1 MNGEDD
7 TGRLDSIVDLIVEL
21 ASGDLTVRGEPSPA
35 RDAIDAVITGIN
47 LLADELQ
54 DVHLRLEQRVAD
66 RTSAL
71 LKAQSD
77 LRRLALNDP
86 LTGLANRTLL
96 GDRME
101 QAIGRADQGG
111 LPPAVLLLDL
121 DSFKMVNDSLGHAA
135 GDAVLTEVARRL
147 LKVSRPIDTVAR
159 LGGDEFALL
168 MPDAVDD
175 EALRVAAAAL
185 SSLREPVT
193 LLDLDVWPSASIG
206 LRFGQRGQTPEL
218 LLRDADTAMY
228 AAKANGRSNIQIY
241 HPAMHFAVQQ
251 RLQLA
256 SELATAIG
264 EHQLILHYQPV
275 VDLTDGA
282 IIGAEALVRWNHP
295 QRGLVSP
302 AEFVGVAED
311 NGLGVELGRWV
322 MDTAVSQMAEWS
334 GVARDEFVM
343 HVNVSSA
350 ELRQVGF
357 SDQVLALLR
366 RHGVSPTALALE
378 VSETG
383 LMTGDVAGLETLSQL
398 RSLGISIEIDD
409 FGTGYSSISY
419 LRDLPI
425 ETVKL
430 DRALIAD
437 IEIDDRQRR
446 MAGAILQLIDSV
458 GLAAI
463 VEGVET
469 AGQLRCLIDLGYRMA
484 QGFLFAPALQA
495 AEFNELLTGD
505 RPFRRHLAVPAQAPS
520 SASPRRRRAV
530 NE

>member
-1 MNGEDD
+1 MNNDDD
-7 TGRLDSIVDLIVEL
+7 TSRLDSIVDLIVQL
-21 ASGDLTVRGEPSPA
+21 ASGDLNARVEPSPA
-35 RDAIDAVITGIN
+35 RDAIDAVTIGIN

-54 DVHLRLEQRVAD
+54 DVYMQLEQRVAD
-66 RTSAL
+66 RTAAL
-71 LKAQSD
+71 LQAQSD
-77 LRRLALNDP
+77 LRRLALSDP

-96 GDRME
+96 GDRIE
-101 QAIGRADQGG
+101 QAIARADQGG

-121 DSFKMVNDSLGHAA
+121 DGFKTINDSLGHAA
-135 GDAVLTEVARRL
+135 GDAVLAEVARRL
-147 LKVSRPIDTVAR
+147 LKVSRPTDTVAR

-175 EALRVAAAAL
+175 EALRVAGAAL
-185 SSLREPVT
+185 SALREPVT
-193 LLDLDVWPSASIG
+193 LPDLDVWPSASIG
-206 LRFGQRGQTPEL
+206 LRFGQRGQTAEL

-228 AAKANGRSNIQIY
+228 AAKANGRSNVQIY

-275 VDLTDGA
+275 VDLRDGA
-282 IIGAEALVRWNHP
+282 IIGVEALVRWNHP
-295 QRGLVSP
+295 RRGLVLP
-302 AEFVGVAED
+302 ADFVGVAED
-311 NGLGVELGRWV
+311 NGIGLELGRWV

-334 GVARDEFVM
+334 GLVSHDFVM

-350 ELRQVGF
+350 ELRQAGL
-357 SDQVLALLR
+357 SQHVLALLR
-366 RHGVSPTALALE
+366 RHAVSPAALALE

-383 LMTGDVAGLETLSQL
+383 LMTGDVAGLDTLSQL
-398 RSLGISIEIDD
+398 RSMGVGIEIDD

-437 IEIDDRQRR
+437 IETDDRQRR
-446 MAGAILQLIDSV
+446 MAGAILQLIESV

-469 AGQLRCLIDLGYRMA
+469 AGQLKCLTDLGYRMA
-484 QGFLFAPALQA
+484 QGFLFAPALEV
-495 AEFNELLTGD
+495 AELSELLTGD
-505 RPFRRHLAVPAQAPS
+505 RRPFRQHFAVHAAASSGAPA
-520 SASPRRRRAV
+520 RGRRAGK
-530 NE
+530 